1 MQVPD
6 FMTSAFKSLMTLRM
20 GSLGTGSDSDG
31 KLATT
36 VAAPLHCEMPVS
48 LAASKQWQHHFT
60 ARDVTKFKFERWQI
74 LNDFAAFDIRR
85 M

>member
-1 MQVPD
+1 MRAVHIQWTTKKEEAIPGQMQVPD

-48 LAASKQWQHHFT
+48 LAASKQ
-60 ARDVTKFKFERWQI
+60 
-74 LNDFAAFDIRR
+74 
-85 M
+85 